1 MKYVIVYDLPWL
13 LSAVQKMV
21 FAMIP
26 EEAKRQIFFKTK
38 KNISQLIPKCKL
50 PDYMGGHCKTNYRAV
65 PEGCLPFRIL
75 HERNYSKIQLDKMQR
90 MLDSV

>member
-1 MKYVIVYDLPWL
+1 VRYVIVYDLPWL

-26 EEAKRQIFFKTK
+26 EEAKRQIFFKNK
-38 KNISQLIPKCKL
+38 KNVCKLIPKSKL
-50 PDYMGGHCKTNYRAV
+50 PDYMGGHCRVDYKAV
-65 PEGCLPFRIL
+65 PQGCHPFRVL
-75 HERNYSKIQLDKMQR
+75 HENDYSKSQLDKMQR